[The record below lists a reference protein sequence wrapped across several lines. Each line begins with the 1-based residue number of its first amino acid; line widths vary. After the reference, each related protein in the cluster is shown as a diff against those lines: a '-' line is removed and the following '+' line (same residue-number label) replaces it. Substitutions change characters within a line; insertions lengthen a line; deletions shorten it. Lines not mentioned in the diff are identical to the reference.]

1 MWKRREVSEDFD
13 KNTYLFH
20 RIGGQIAYRNRESG
34 FKVPLSDGLVERRR
48 MLCVERDFVVYHQ

>member
-1 MWKRREVSEDFD
+1 VSEDFD